1 MTEHD
6 NEHRPPKH
14 EFYFGTHKLEAPLER
29 MRVSELK
36 EIIASH
42 VPDFRREHVLVMEE
56 RGDRPDKPLSDCD
69 EVRVHE
75 FPHYYD
81 QPPANFG

>member
-1 MTEHD
+1 MTEH
-6 NEHRPPKH
+6 H
-14 EFYFGTHKLEAPLER
+14 EGIHHHLPVFYFGPHKLEAPREH
-29 MRVSELK
+29 MKVSQLK
-36 EIIASH
+36 DIIASH
-42 VPDFRREHVLVMEE
+42 VPDFKREHVLVMEE
-56 RGDRPDKPLSDCD
+56 RGDRPDRPLNDGD

>member
-1 MTEHD
+1 MTTQH
-6 NEHRPPKH
+6 NGNQRNHV
-14 EFYFGTHKLEAPLER
+14 FYFGTHKLEAPREH

-36 EIIASH
+36 DIIASH
-42 VPDFRREHVLVMEE
+42 VPGFKREHVLVMEE
-56 RGDRPDKPLSDCD
+56 SGDRPDKPLNDGD